1 VKRILLDTN
10 AYTAFKKGDRSAVEI
25 IRAVETVG
33 FSTVVLGELLSG
45 FAAGRRAAGNRAE
58 LAELL
63 DSPRVSVFAV
73 DATTA
78 QYYAHIYT
86 GLRRRGRPIPTNDL
100 WIAAAALQH
109 GLAVFSYDKHFHE
122 VDGLIVGEHPEDF
135 MP

>member
-63 DSPRVSVFAV
+63 VTS
-73 DATTA
+73 
-78 QYYAHIYT
+78 
-86 GLRRRGRPIPTNDL
+86 GLCVRGGRHDGAILCPYL
-100 WIAAAALQH
+100 YGAAAQR
-109 GLAVFSYDKHFHE
+109 
-122 VDGLIVGEHPEDF
+122 
-135 MP
+135 

>member
-1 VKRILLDTN
+1 MKRILLDTN
-10 AYTAFKKGDRSAVEI
+10 AYTAFKKGDPGALEI

-33 FSTVVLGELLSG
+33 FSTIVLGELLSG
-45 FAAGRRAAGNRAE
+45 FAAGGRAAKNRAE

-78 QYYAHIYT
+78 EYYAHVFM
-86 GLRRRGRPIPTNDL
+86 GLRRKAKPIPSNDL

-109 GLAVFSYDKHFHE
+109 GLAVFSYDRHFRE
-122 VDGLIVGEHPEDF
+122 VDGLIVGEQPEDF